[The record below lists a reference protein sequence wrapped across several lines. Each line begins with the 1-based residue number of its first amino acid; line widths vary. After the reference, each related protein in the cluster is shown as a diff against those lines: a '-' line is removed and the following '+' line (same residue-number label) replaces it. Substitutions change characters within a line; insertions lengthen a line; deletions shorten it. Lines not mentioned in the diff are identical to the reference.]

1 VPIGACAGSVP
12 NATVPL
18 ETGRPAAGMNSTC
31 DGCPRTDAH
40 GVLMRSSRVL
50 THEALMRGSH

>member
-31 DGCPRTDAH
+31 DGSPLADGCPRPRGPH
-40 GVLMRSSRVL
+40 EVQQG
-50 THEALMRGSH
+50 THS